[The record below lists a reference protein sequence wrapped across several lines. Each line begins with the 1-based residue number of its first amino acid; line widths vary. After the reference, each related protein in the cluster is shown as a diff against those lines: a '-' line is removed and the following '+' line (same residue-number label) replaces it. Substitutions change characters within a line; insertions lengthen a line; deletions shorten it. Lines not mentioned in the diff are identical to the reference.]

1 MSDQSGLAGLVAEI
15 RGASRNIELADNR
28 HSKRLDGIEAS
39 INELYKKIYS
49 LQWQHNAHPPD
60 FHLSLVQA
68 LPEQWINAANLT
80 LLAALR
86 RSAPQAIDWTEMQD
100 IVPTLDAFEE
110 AMASK
115 TARRH

>member
-1 MSDQSGLAGLVAEI
+1 MSGQSGLAGLVAEI
-15 RGASRNIELADNR
+15 RDASRNIELADNR

-49 LQWQHNAHPPD
+49 PQWQYNAHPPD

-80 LLAALR
+80 LLTALR
-86 RSAPQAIDWTEMQD
+86 RSAPQAIDWTEMLRNR
-100 IVPTLDAFEE
+100 IRVV
-110 AMASK
+110 K
-115 TARRH
+115 RHPEGDW

>member
-1 MSDQSGLAGLVAEI
+1 
-15 RGASRNIELADNR
+15 
-28 HSKRLDGIEAS
+28 
-39 INELYKKIYS
+39 
-49 LQWQHNAHPPD
+49 
-60 FHLSLVQA
+60 VQA